1 MTSRSSLLIVIV
13 VVVALTLAAC
23 APSTTPA
30 PSRPEPQV
38 TVGGGGEQPAGGG
51 QPTIIPTLPPVTAP
65 AMMFPTR
72 PPAEE
77 ATEAPTPEGEPVVF
91 EALEGSAE
99 SLSEAWSSAYAL
111 EPGVPFTVIT
121 GEAEVAALIAT
132 YLAETD
138 LAETFS
144 DVAVTLEEGQI
155 TFNFTLMLRSGEQ
168 EIPTPTS
175 VVFAPSIDAEGN
187 LVAEVVSVE
196 AEGLPSI
203 PEEVLNV
210 ASTALVAAISGAR
223 ERAAAGVEATFTE
236 VVVEDGTLSISGVV
250 TPA

>member
-1 MTSRSSLLIVIV
+1 MTSRNSLLIVVIMAA
-13 VVVALTLAAC
+13 ALMLAAC

-30 PSRPEPQV
+30 PSRPEPQT
-38 TVGGGGEQPAGGG
+38 TVVGGEQPSSGG
-51 QPTIIPTLPPVTAP
+51 QPTSIPTLPPVTAP

-111 EPGVPFTVIT
+111 EAGVPFTVT
-121 GEAEVAALIAT
+121 TSEAEVAALIAAR
-132 YLAETD
+132 LAETD

-144 DVAVTLEEGQI
+144 DVAVTLEGGQI

-175 VVFAPSIDAEGN
+175 VVFTPSVDADGH
-187 LVAEVVSVE
+187 LVVEVVSVE

-210 ASTALVAAISGAR
+210 ASMALTAAISGAQ
-223 ERAAAGVEATFTE
+223 ERAEAGVEVTFTG
-236 VVVEDGTLSISGVV
+236 VVVEDGRLSISGFV